1 MNATTNAINA
11 ETRKVLAIASLAALL
26 ALPAT
31 RLAAADLTVD
41 SPMTV
46 TTKLNGGSNYDNV
59 YVNDVLTVNNGGRV
73 AVNTQYVV
81 GANGRIVVTD
91 QGGSNHPILSMGG
104 SSARAIFT
112 GAIGTPAVTINGN
125 VWDTVNLYNMTVSD
139 DVTTDA
145 AEIDFMRLN
154 GIFSAFPAMIEL
166 RSDNAKPVV
175 VTFNGG
181 SLCARNANDKGFYL
195 PNAGTKIVLR
205 GENDCPIRLML
216 HNWTEKSIWPI
227 PHSSNLGTIQTEGS
241 GDVLFVGRDRAT
253 YGGTVSFNAPYD
265 DPRLVWNH
273 AGDFVFTNAMVKTTV
288 DNALPYSET
297 VGRTL
302 RFGLHKGKTPTATE
316 YSGIDLNGHSSKVG
330 NLLMDDNTF
339 VTNSA
344 ATAGTLVFGADGLAS
359 SFSGTVAKGVH
370 IAKGAGAGTLTVGDA
385 VGGTWGSEV
394 TPTNDPAIFREA
406 TSTVGNIWPQ
416 LLAGLNLLEPQTVDV
431 SGSLELVADAGETN
445 VAQNVSFSGAGTLRK
460 SGAGVA
466 RVEGAEILPASLD
479 VAAGTLAVCGRGNTD
494 KYYRFSFDFSNLSGD
509 KADLGKI
516 GLFDKDGNWVA
527 KGLAFAG
534 QGLAASALSAGT
546 FTFSDGISY
555 STTGTYSESPLAI
568 FNTAHNKYALAI
580 QNLKSYKSDC
590 QTSIFTLT
598 ARLADNA
605 NPVCWF
611 TTYRQGDQPAKMITV
626 ESSPDGV
633 SGWRTV
639 SSFAEAT
646 TYNGAY
652 YTWAN
657 DRSGGSAAVTISGNA
672 KTLWTGAPFAVASS
686 GDAPAAT
693 VANVAAKVAAGAT
706 LDLAAAPGVSVNAI
720 EVDWTSLGGTIR
732 GLAIPANGTLALVN
746 VPAGTDV
753 YGTPLLA
760 LDGATGAA
768 NFKNWAVTVN
778 GRAKDCRIQLDA
790 NGALTL
796 GAEATVITLR

>member
-11 ETRKVLAIASLAALL
+11 GTRKVLAIASLAALL

-31 RLAAADLTVD
+31 QLAAADLTVD

-46 TTKLNGGSNYDNV
+46 TTDNTYDNV
-59 YVNDVLTVNNGGRV
+59 YVSNVLTIVEGGKITANTSVAIGDSGRIAITELGSLLVPTSGRV
-73 AVNTQYVV
+73 TVS
-81 GANGRIVVTD
+81 GRFATPAITLTGNLWDKVFPYYMTVTD
-91 QGGSNHPILSMGG
+91 T
-104 SSARAIFT
+104 AKT
-112 GAIGTPAVTINGN
+112 
-125 VWDTVNLYNMTVSD
+125 D
-139 DVTTDA
+139 DV
-145 AEIDFMRLN
+145 EIDFMRLE
-154 GIFSAFPAMIEL
+154 GAFNTFPNMFEI
-166 RSDNAKPVV
+166 RNDNAKPAV
-175 VTFNGG
+175 VTFAGG
-181 SLCARNANDKGFYL
+181 SLSPVNSSTTGFYL
-195 PNAGTKIVLR
+195 PNAGTKIILR
-205 GENDCPIRLML
+205 GENGKTIRLL
-216 HNWTEKSIWPI
+216 FNNWNQKSIWHLPYS
-227 PHSSNLGTIQTEGS
+227 PNKGTMQTEGACN
-241 GDVLFVGRDRAT
+241 VLFDGRERAT

-273 AGDFVFTNAMVKTTV
+273 TGDFVFTNAVVKTTC

-297 VGRTL
+297 AARTL
-302 RFGLHKGKTPTATE
+302 RFGLHKDKTPTATE

-330 NLLMDDNTF
+330 NLFMGENTF

-344 ATAGTLVFGADGLAS
+344 ATAGTLVFGADGLHS
-359 SFSGTVAKGVH
+359 SFSGTVAKGVR
-370 IAKGAGAGTLTVGDA
+370 ITKGVGAGTLTVGDA

-445 VAQNVSFSGAGTLRK
+445 AAQNVSFSGAGTLRK
-460 SGAGVA
+460 SGAGLV
-466 RVEGAEILPASLD
+466 RVEGAATLPASLD
-479 VAAGTLAVCGRGNTD
+479 VAAGALTVCGRGNTD

-568 FNTAHNKYALAI
+568 FNTAYNKYALAI

-598 ARLADNA
+598 VRLADDA

-611 TTYRQGDQPAKMITV
+611 STYRLGDFPAKTITV

-657 DRSGGSAAVTISGNA
+657 DRSGGSAAVTISGNSR
-672 KTLWTGAPFAVASS
+672 TLWTGAPFAVESS
-686 GDAPAAT
+686 GDAPATT
-693 VANVAAKVAAGAT
+693 VATIAAKVAAGAT
-706 LDLAAAPGVSVNAI
+706 LDLAAAPDVSVNAI

-746 VPAGTDV
+746 VPSGTNL
-753 YGTPLLA
+753 YGPVLLT
-760 LDGATGAA
+760 LDGASRTA

-778 GRAKDCRIQLDA
+778 GRAKDCRIQIDA

>member
-1 MNATTNAINA
+1 
-11 ETRKVLAIASLAALL
+11 
-26 ALPAT
+26 
-31 RLAAADLTVD
+31 
-41 SPMTV
+41 MTV
-46 TTKLNGGSNYDNV
+46 TTDNTYDNV
-59 YVNDVLTVNNGGRV
+59 SVSNVLTIASPGKITANTSV
-73 AVNTQYVV
+73 AI
-81 GANGRIVVTD
+81 GDSGRIAITEQGSFVVPRS
-91 QGGSNHPILSMGG
+91 GSVTVSGRF
-104 SSARAIFT
+104 A
-112 GAIGTPAVTINGN
+112 TPAITLTGN
-125 VWDTVNLYNMTVSD
+125 LWDKVFPYYMTV
-139 DVTTDA
+139 TDA
-145 AEIDFMRLN
+145 AETDDTEINFMRLEGAFN
-154 GIFSAFPAMIEL
+154 TFPALFEM
-166 RSDNAKPVV
+166 RNDNAKPAV
-175 VTFNGG
+175 VTFAGG
-181 SLCARNANDKGFYL
+181 SLSPVNSSTTGFYL
-195 PNAGTKIVLR
+195 PNAGTKIILR
-205 GENDCPIRLML
+205 GENGKTIRLL
-216 HNWTEKSIWPI
+216 FNSWNQKSIWHLPYS
-227 PHSSNLGTIQTEGS
+227 PNKGTIQTEGAS
-241 GDVLFVGRDRAT
+241 DVIIDGRERAT

-273 AGDFVFTNAMVKTTV
+273 TGDFVFTNAMVKTTV

-297 VGRTL
+297 AARTL
-302 RFGLHKGKTPTATE
+302 RFGLHKDKTPTATE

-330 NLLMDDNTF
+330 NLLMGDNTF

-344 ATAGTLVFGADGLAS
+344 ATAATLVFGADGLHS
-359 SFSGTVAKGVH
+359 SFSGMVAKGVR
-370 IAKGAGAGTLTVGDA
+370 ITKAAGAGTLTVGDV

-394 TPTNDPAIFREA
+394 TPTNDPALFREA

-598 ARLADNA
+598 ARLADDA

-672 KTLWTGAPFAVASS
+672 KPLWTGAPFAVASS

-796 GAEATVITLR
+796 GAQATVITLR

>member
-11 ETRKVLAIASLAALL
+11 GTRKVLATASLAALL

-31 RLAAADLTVD
+31 QLAAADLTVD
-41 SPMTV
+41 SLMTV

-73 AVNTQYVV
+73 AANTQYVV
-81 GANGRIVVTD
+81 GANGKIVVTD

-104 SSARAIFT
+104 TSARAIFT

-154 GIFSAFPAMIEL
+154 GTFSAFPAMIEL

-227 PHSSNLGTIQTEGS
+227 PHSSNLGTIQTEGN
-241 GDVLFVGRDRAT
+241 GDVLFEGRERAA
-253 YGGTVSFNAPYD
+253 YGGTVSFNVPYD

-273 AGDFVFTNAMVKTTV
+273 TGDFVFTNAVVKTTC

-297 VGRTL
+297 AARTL
-302 RFGLHKGKTPTATE
+302 RFGLHKDKTPTATE
-316 YSGIDLNGHSSKVG
+316 YSGIDLCGHSSKVG
-330 NLLMDDNTF
+330 NLLMGQNTF
-339 VTNSA
+339 VTNSS
-344 ATAGTLVFGADGLAS
+344 ATAGTLVFGADGLDS
-359 SFSGTVAKGVH
+359 TFSGTVARGVR
-370 IAKGAGAGTLTVGDA
+370 IIKASGAGTLTVGD
-385 VGGTWGSEV
+385 VIGGTWGSEV
-394 TPTNDPAIFREA
+394 TPTNDPALFRET

-416 LLAGLNLLEPQTVDV
+416 LLAGLNLLEPQTVAV

-445 VAQNVSFSGAGTLRK
+445 AAQNVSFSGAGTLRK

-466 RVEGAEILPASLD
+466 RVEGAATLPASLD

-509 KADLGKI
+509 NASVGKL

-527 KGLAFAG
+527 KNLSFAG
-534 QGLAASALSAGT
+534 QGIAASALSAGT
-546 FTFSDGISY
+546 FTFSDGLAYQYQAS
-555 STTGTYSESPLAI
+555 GNFSESPRAI
-568 FNTAHNKYALAI
+568 FNTAHNKYGM
-580 QNLKSYKSDC
+580 QVTNRKTYPV
-590 QTSIFTLT
+590 FTLT
-598 ARLADNA
+598 VRLADNA

-611 TTYRQGDQPAKMITV
+611 TTYRQGDFPAGTITV

-633 SGWRTV
+633 SGWRKV
-639 SSFAEAT
+639 AEFAEAT

-672 KTLWTGAPFAVASS
+672 KTLWTGAPFPVESS

-693 VANVAAKVAAGAT
+693 TASVAAKVAAGAT

-732 GLAIPANGTLALVN
+732 GLAIPTNGTLALVN
-746 VPAGTDV
+746 VPSGTNL
-753 YGTPLLA
+753 YGPVLLT
-760 LDGATGAA
+760 LDAASGSA
-768 NFKNWAVTVN
+768 NFSSWTVTVN